1 MRKNITAFVALGVL
15 GSAVSVLA
23 QGNLNYSI
31 RVTGSVVGHV
41 YNVDPAAPGVQRN
54 GNTAAEVPPGSTT
67 YAGALLQGTGFSA
80 QLFAANN
87 IGQSESALTAVPGS
101 IVSFR
106 TGATLGGTIATLTLS
121 VPQVPGDPAGSGT
134 FQLRAWDN
142 LNGTLTTWAAAEA
155 AWTQGLT
162 AAGKSQLFDVAGLN
176 LPPNIAPNMLGF
188 RSFNLTIV
196 PEPSTFVLAGLGAA
210 ALVIFRRRK

>member
-1 MRKNITAFVALGVL
+1 MRKNITALVALGVL

-41 YNVDPAAPGVQRN
+41 YGYSAGEGARS
-54 GNTAAEVPPGSTT
+54 GNTATEVPPGLTT

-87 IGQSESALTAVPGS
+87 IGQSESALTPVPGS

-155 AWTQGLT
+155 AWNQGLT
-162 AAGKSQLFDVAGLN
+162 AAGKSLLFDVAGLN
-176 LPPNIAPNMLGF
+176 LAPNIAPNMLGF

>member
-1 MRKNITAFVALGVL
+1 MRKNITALVALGVL

-23 QGNLNYSI
+23 QGQLNYSI

-41 YNVDPAAPGVQRN
+41 YGYSAGEGARS
-54 GNTAAEVPPGSTT
+54 GNTAGETPSGATT

-80 QLFAANN
+80 QLFAANGV
-87 IGQSESALTAVPGS
+87 GQGEAALLPVAGS

-106 TGATLGGTIATLTLS
+106 TGATLGGTIAPLTLTI
-121 VPQVPGDPAGSGT
+121 PGVAVGGTGT

-142 LNGTLTTWAAAEA
+142 LNGTLTTWAAAEQ
-155 AWTQGLT
+155 AWNNGLT
-162 AAGKSQLFDVAGLN
+162 AAGKSGLFEVAALTEA
-176 LPPNIAPNMLGF
+176 PNIPPNMLGF

>member
-1 MRKNITAFVALGVL
+1 MRKNITALVALTVL

-23 QGNLNYSI
+23 QGQLNYSI

-41 YNVDPAAPGVQRN
+41 YGVNPADPSTRIS
-54 GNTAAEVPPGSTT
+54 GNTSAETPAGSTV
-67 YAGALLQGTGFSA
+67 YVAPVIQGSGFSA
-80 QLFAANN
+80 QLFGGVGA
-87 IGQSESALTAVPGS
+87 GLPDSALLPIPGS

-106 TGATLGGTIATLTLS
+106 TGATLGGTIATLTLT
-121 VPQVPGDPAGSGT
+121 VPTVAVGGTGT

-142 LNGTLTTWAAAEA
+142 NNGAFQSYDAAR
-155 AWTQGLT
+155 Q
-162 AAGKSQLFDVAGLN
+162 AGLGTGFSDSFSVAA
-176 LPPNIAPNMLGF
+176 LTEAPNIPPNMLGF

>member
-1 MRKNITAFVALGVL
+1 MRKNITALVALTVL

-23 QGNLNYSI
+23 QGQLNYSI

-41 YNVDPAAPGVQRN
+41 YGASAGEQARS
-54 GNTAAEVPPGSTT
+54 GNTATEVPPGLTT

-80 QLFAANN
+80 QLFGALGV
-87 IGQSESALTAVPGS
+87 GQSESALTAVAGS

-106 TGATLGGTIATLTLS
+106 TGATLGGTIATLTLTI
-121 VPQVPGDPAGSGT
+121 PQVPVGGTGT

-142 LNGTLTTWAAAEA
+142 LNGTLTTWAAAEQ
-155 AWTQGLT
+155 AWNNGLT
-162 AAGKSQLFDVAGLN
+162 AAGKSGLFEVVALTES
-176 LPPNIAPNMLGF
+176 PNIPPNMLGF

-210 ALVIFRRRK
+210 ALLIFRRRK

>member
-1 MRKNITAFVALGVL
+1 MRKNITALVALTVL

-23 QGNLNYSI
+23 QGQLNYSI

-41 YNVDPAAPGVQRN
+41 YGASAGEAAKS
-54 GNTAAEVPPGSTT
+54 GNTATEVPPGLTT

-80 QLFAANN
+80 QLFAALGV
-87 IGQSESALTAVPGS
+87 GQAESALTPVAGS

-106 TGATLGGTIATLTLS
+106 TGATLGGTIATLTLTI
-121 VPQVPGDPAGSGT
+121 PQVPVGGTGT

-142 LNGTLTTWAAAEA
+142 VNGTIQSYDAALTR
-155 AWTQGLT
+155 
-162 AAGKSQLFDVAGLN
+162 GKSELFSVVALTES
-176 LPPNIAPNMLGF
+176 PNIPPNMLGF
-188 RSFNLTIV
+188 RSFNLVSV

>member
-1 MRKNITAFVALGVL
+1 MRKNITALVALTVL

-23 QGNLNYSI
+23 QGQLNYSI

-41 YNVDPAAPGVQRN
+41 YGYSAGEGVRS
-54 GNTAAEVPPGSTT
+54 GNTATEVPPGATT

-80 QLFAANN
+80 QLFAAL
-87 IGQSESALTAVPGS
+87 GADQSESALTAVTGS
-101 IVSFR
+101 VVSFR
-106 TGATLGGTIATLTLS
+106 TGATLGGTIATLTLAI
-121 VPQVPGDPAGSGT
+121 PQVPVGGTGT

-142 LNGTLTTWAAAEA
+142 LNGTLTTWAAAEQ
-155 AWTQGLT
+155 AWNNGLT
-162 AAGKSQLFDVAGLN
+162 AAGKSGLFNVAALTEA
-176 LPPNIAPNMLGF
+176 PNIPPNMLGF

>member
-1 MRKNITAFVALGVL
+1 MRKNITALVALGVL

-23 QGNLNYSI
+23 QGQLNYSI

-41 YNVDPAAPGVQRN
+41 YGYSAGEGARS
-54 GNTAAEVPPGSTT
+54 GNTATETPAGSTA

-80 QLFAANN
+80 QLFAVSGA
-87 IGQSESALTAVPGS
+87 GGSEAALLPVAGS

-106 TGATLGGTIATLTLS
+106 TGATLGGTIAPLTLTI
-121 VPQVPGDPAGSGT
+121 PGVAVGGTGT

-142 LNGTLTTWAAAEA
+142 QNGTLTSWAAAEQ
-155 AWTQGLT
+155 AWNNGLT
-162 AAGKSQLFDVAGLN
+162 AAGKSGLFEVAALTEA
-176 LPPNIAPNMLGF
+176 PNIPPNMLGF

>member
-1 MRKNITAFVALGVL
+1 MRKNITALVALTVL

-23 QGNLNYSI
+23 QGQLNYSI

-41 YNVDPAAPGVQRN
+41 YGALPGVDRIS
-54 GNTAAEVPPGSTT
+54 GNSAAEVPAGSAV
-67 YAGALLQGTGFSA
+67 YAAPVIQGSGFSG
-80 QLFAANN
+80 QLFAAL
-87 IGQSESALTAVPGS
+87 GADQSEAALTPVAGS

-106 TGATLGGTIATLTLS
+106 TGATLGGTIATLTLTI
-121 VPQVPGDPAGSGT
+121 PQVPVGGTGT

-142 LNGTLTTWAAAEA
+142 ANGTIQSWDLAVIR
-155 AWTQGLT
+155 
-162 AAGKSQLFDVAGLN
+162 GKSDLFNVAALTES
-176 LPPNIAPNMLGF
+176 PNIPPNMLGF